1 MQGKLNLGETKF
13 HPSNLNFMF
22 VNLYLFLLVI
32 VMTLLLHY
40 YIITLS
46 VYSIIIIL
54 IYEELS
60 RNEFGLQK

>member
-1 MQGKLNLGETKF
+1 
-13 HPSNLNFMF
+13 
-22 VNLYLFLLVI
+22 
-32 VMTLLLHY
+32 MTLLLHY